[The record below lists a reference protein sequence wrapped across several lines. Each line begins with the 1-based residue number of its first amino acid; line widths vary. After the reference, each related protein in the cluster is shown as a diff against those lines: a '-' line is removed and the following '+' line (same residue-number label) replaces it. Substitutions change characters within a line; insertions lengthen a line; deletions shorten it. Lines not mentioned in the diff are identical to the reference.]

1 MSDEKGKNWEVGD
14 LLEQVGTVTKYGTL
28 LVGGLCLLMYSN
40 EIGQFPEG
48 MGLGEG
54 LAFYLVCAGF
64 LFVYLMYMGICTATG
79 CLLLAW
85 PAKWINRLLMR
96 RESLGR
102 KPMGQV
108 LLHTDFSSMRDVPV
122 VAMGI
127 VGLACHALF
136 VAYSKEPIKAAVFLA
151 VPLIQGLGVILLLV
165 VTRRQKHLESGV
177 LVGEFHQAPASVD
190 EKRRT
195 AVIARRFFY
204 VWLVVAPMILLPER
218 AFLVDAAFR
227 LAQLRKDGATVH
239 VKAPW
244 SERVARSTLEKSA
257 SFLGNDYVE
266 FKRVNVLLRSVGQK
280 VVLEL
285 PSATGTTRL
294 PIPTEAIYVE

>member
-1 MSDEKGKNWEVGD
+1 MSDEKGKDWDVGD
-14 LLEQVGTVTKYGTL
+14 LLEQVGTVAKYGTL

-79 CLLLAW
+79 CLLLVG

-96 RESLGR
+96 RKSLGR

-127 VGLACHALF
+127 
-136 VAYSKEPIKAAVFLA
+136 
-151 VPLIQGLGVILLLV
+151 
-165 VTRRQKHLESGV
+165 
-177 LVGEFHQAPASVD
+177 
-190 EKRRT
+190 
-195 AVIARRFFY
+195 
-204 VWLVVAPMILLPER
+204 
-218 AFLVDAAFR
+218 
-227 LAQLRKDGATVH
+227 
-239 VKAPW
+239 
-244 SERVARSTLEKSA
+244 
-257 SFLGNDYVE
+257 YVE
-266 FKRVNVLLRSVGQK
+266 
-280 VVLEL
+280 
-285 PSATGTTRL
+285 
-294 PIPTEAIYVE
+294 